1 MRQHV
6 PFGAK
11 RWWNLQNR
19 AEDESSR
26 RQYRLDTAEEEEDA
40 SLGHQHRAGA
50 EEEEDASLRHPDCAS
65 TDDH

>member
-11 RWWNLQNR
+11 RWWNLQDR

-40 SLGHQHRAGA
+40 SLGHQDR
-50 EEEEDASLRHPDCAS
+50 AS